1 VRRPSASVIG
11 AALVLAAL
19 LQLADVRLAA
29 SQTMTVAARF
39 TAEAPSADPWD
50 PIWSRVVPGELPLSA
65 QLIVAPKGGTREH
78 VRVRA
83 VHDRTTLF
91 VLLEWPDATAERRI
105 DGVDAF
111 ADAAA
116 LQFPAGGGT
125 SVPPLCMGSPTAGVN
140 IWHWKAAW
148 EAGGSDPTR
157 IASAFPRVAVD
168 PYPFATDP
176 LYAPARALGNSL
188 AQREHAS
195 SVENL
200 RAGRYGTLTAAVDQP
215 VAGAGEWRDG
225 TWRVLFRRALEAPAD
240 GDVAFAAGRSV
251 DAAAALWDGASR
263 ERNGMKAVSAF
274 FALRVTDS
282 PLPPAPLPLIPWLL
296 LAPLAIAVFLGIIVL
311 VARAGARSRP

>member
-1 VRRPSASVIG
+1 MRRPSVGVIG
-11 AALVLAAL
+11 AAIVLAAL

-29 SQTMTVAARF
+29 SQTTTVAARF

-50 PIWSRVVPGELPLSA
+50 PLWSRVVPAELPLSA
-65 QLIVAPKGGTREH
+65 QRIVAPKGGTRDR

-83 VHDRTTLF
+83 LHDRTRLF
-91 VLLEWPDATAERRI
+91 VLLEWPDASAERRI

-148 EAGGSDPTR
+148 ERGGSDPTR
-157 IASAFPRVAVD
+157 IASAFPRVAVG

-176 LYAPARALGNSL
+176 LYAPARALANSL

-200 RAGRYGTLTAAVDQP
+200 RAGRYGTLTTAVDQP

-225 TWRVLFRRALEAPAD
+225 TWRVLFHRAFEAPAD
-240 GDVAFAAGRSV
+240 GDTAFAIGQSV

-263 ERNGMKAVSAF
+263 ERDGMKAVSAF

-282 PLPPAPLPLIPWLL
+282 PLPQAPLPLFPWLL
-296 LAPLAIAVFLGIIVL
+296 LAPLAMVGFVVIIIFVD
-311 VARAGARSRP
+311 RAGSRSRP